1 MLRRSCNIN
10 SLANAIVLNA
20 NIGEIENEMANVTV
34 LVKKTVYDAKIY
46 EIKWKYLNTIDYHKF
61 TISILDT
68 KKNNNNN
75 KNLVNEVNISSLL
88 KNSDLNTK
96 LATLAT
102 KA

>member
-1 MLRRSCNIN
+1 MMLKYTKS
-10 SLANAIVLNA
+10 S
-20 NIGEIENEMANVTV
+20 EN
-34 LVKKTVYDAKIY
+34 
-46 EIKWKYLNTIDYHKF
+46 
-61 TISILDT
+61 ISILLIIINLRLAYLIQ
-68 KKNNNNN
+68 KKNNNN

>member
-1 MLRRSCNIN
+1 MMLKYTKS
-10 SLANAIVLNA
+10 S
-20 NIGEIENEMANVTV
+20 EN
-34 LVKKTVYDAKIY
+34 
-46 EIKWKYLNTIDYHKF
+46 
-61 TISILDT
+61 ISILLIIINLRLAYLIP
-68 KKNNNNN
+68 KKKNNN